1 MDRYKAS
8 ELSSHRENREDLLQA
23 SFSCPKCKNI
33 VHYDINLFFDEKE
46 NPQKM
51 IIHCECGYEFE
62 VVEG

>member
-33 VHYDINLFFDEKE
+33 IHYDINLFLMK
-46 NPQKM
+46 KRTLKK
-51 IIHCECGYEFE
+51 
-62 VVEG
+62 